1 MARFMSMEAEHS
13 GSSSDDDS
21 RMHLESGS
29 ENVHPNPLV
38 TACAG
43 GGGREES
50 VQFLNPEASPSIAS
64 RQASATPSE
73 MLEEPVKRQRGRPR
87 GSGKGKP
94 PLAAKRPVGR
104 PRKHDTTPIP
114 MENHPGNQ
122 YLRSAYEPRYN
133 EKLERYEILEKTL
146 GGKVALTEKWGDI
159 GPIQQNVDNILVI
172 DDSERQ
178 ITAAATKAHPAQC
191 THAHSPVPGFPV
203 PDNMPPPRRRKPT
216 LLQRS
221 T

>member
-1 MARFMSMEAEHS
+1 MAQFMSMEAEHS

-21 RMHLESGS
+21 RMHLELGS
-29 ENVHPNPLV
+29 ENVDPNPLV
-38 TACAG
+38 TPCAG
-43 GGGREES
+43 GGG
-50 VQFLNPEASPSIAS
+50 EASPSIAS

-73 MLEEPVKRQRGRPR
+73 MLDQPVKRQRGRPR

-94 PLAAKRPVGR
+94 PLPAKRPVGR
-104 PRKHDTTPIP
+104 PRKNDTTPIP
-114 MENHPGNQ
+114 MEDHPGHQ
-122 YLRSAYEPRYN
+122 YLRSPYEYRYDPN
-133 EKLERYEILEKTL
+133 LERYELRVKTL
-146 GGKVALTEKWGDI
+146 DGSVALTEKWGDI
-159 GPIQQNVDNILVI
+159 GPIQENGDNVLVI
-172 DDSERQ
+172 DDSERK

-216 LLQRS
+216 LFQKS